1 MDIRNFD
8 ILFLNIHFSRFETKF
23 NGGARY
29 NIKRAREKI
38 SFRGGGTPLEYSETR
53 GILTGTMNANRCHG
67 QTWAALR
74 VASTMEKKEH
84 TRERKL
90 SLSLSP
96 SRGYKGS
103 LASLLILSQEPL
115 GSWFERM

>member
-38 SFRGGGTPLEYSETR
+38 SFRGGGTPLEYSETWNPDR
-53 GILTGTMNANRCHG
+53 DNECKQMSRANVGCVKSGFHDGEKGTHEG
-67 QTWAALR
+67 
-74 VASTMEKKEH
+74 EK
-84 TRERKL
+84 TL
-90 SLSLSP
+90 SLSL
-96 SRGYKGS
+96 
-103 LASLLILSQEPL
+103 PL
-115 GSWFERM
+115 GGIKGVSLVC

>member
-1 MDIRNFD
+1 M
-8 ILFLNIHFSRFETKF
+8 
-23 NGGARY
+23 
-29 NIKRAREKI
+29 KRAREKI
-38 SFRGGGTPLEYSETR
+38 SFRGGGTPLEYREPR

-74 VASTMEKKEH
+74 VASTVEKKERTH
-84 TRERKL
+84 EGEKTL
-90 SLSLSP
+90 